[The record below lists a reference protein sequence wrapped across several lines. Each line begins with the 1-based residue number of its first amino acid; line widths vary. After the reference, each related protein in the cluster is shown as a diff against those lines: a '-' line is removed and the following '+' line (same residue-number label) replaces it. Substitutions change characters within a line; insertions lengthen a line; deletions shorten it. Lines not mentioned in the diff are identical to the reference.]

1 MAWLK
6 RVSVVLAAAVVLI
19 VVVPWVIGALMDRE
33 HVGQGA
39 AVVAAPIEEVWTT
52 VSAFDKTSQWAPDFE
67 SVRRASDVKG
77 LPSYE
82 VSGDGYSLTFTFTEV
97 VPPERLVAKL
107 EDHAQNY
114 GGEWTYELSTV
125 AGGTRIAI
133 TERGWTEPAYFR
145 FMLWLFGYD
154 TTIEGYLDG
163 LQKKYGGERASSTAS

>member
-1 MAWLK
+1 MPWLK

-33 HVGQGA
+33 HVGRGG
-39 AVVAAPIEEVWTT
+39 AVVGAPIEIVWQTI
-52 VSAFDKTSQWAPDFE
+52 SDFDKASQWAPNFE

-82 VSGDGYSLTFTFTEV
+82 VTGDDYRLTFTFTDV
-97 VPPERLVAKL
+97 VPPERLVTKL

-114 GGEWTYELSTV
+114 GGEWTYELATV
-125 AGGTRIAI
+125 PGGTEITI

-154 TTIEGYLDG
+154 TTIERYLAA
-163 LQKKYGGERASSTAS
+163 LQKKYGS